1 MKRRNLD
8 DTAPPPKRKSRG
20 DSKFDDAGDFQGKE
34 QERLHSTDVSG
45 VPIHQQQ
52 RDVGRSS
59 AASDLVSDDGEA
71 SSHGRYSAVSSL
83 EHLISRQALHP
94 LVSSAPSSTLTA
106 RTSNVS
112 NNHSSESNASESQQ
126 GMGPNQLVNTAAFP
140 QGVSSD
146 DVARSMLSQQ
156 NQRQQEIQRLQQLAM
171 ALTIQQVQENPGIL
185 NALSQLSSPA
195 AAAATAASYPL
206 ARHQQGALPPLQA
219 LLAPLTIQ
227 QILGNPGILNSHSQ
241 LGSIPPAAASRPPGI
256 NQPEALP
263 PPLPAALLS
272 PEDLLNRL
280 QHQQQVYSILA
291 NVRQTLTGPPP
302 IPFQNASV
310 DSQMAPGSAVSP
322 IAAMLMSLRMP
333 IVHPAVDLYMPRDE
347 FVLSE
352 HQILLRKQME
362 FFQAT
367 SEDIQ
372 VVTPGRRNEIW
383 VGQVGIRCKH
393 CARGLGKHQY
403 VKGTMYFPAT
413 LRAVYQAAQN
423 CGKVHLSDIC
433 PKVSTEVKN
442 QLKAYMEMPTT
453 SGYGGKQYWS
463 DCATARGVY
472 ETADGLRFR

>member
-1 MKRRNLD
+1 
-8 DTAPPPKRKSRG
+8 
-20 DSKFDDAGDFQGKE
+20 
-34 QERLHSTDVSG
+34 
-45 VPIHQQQ
+45 
-52 RDVGRSS
+52 
-59 AASDLVSDDGEA
+59 
-71 SSHGRYSAVSSL
+71 
-83 EHLISRQALHP
+83 
-94 LVSSAPSSTLTA
+94 
-106 RTSNVS
+106 
-112 NNHSSESNASESQQ
+112 
-126 GMGPNQLVNTAAFP
+126 
-140 QGVSSD
+140 
-146 DVARSMLSQQ
+146 
-156 NQRQQEIQRLQQLAM
+156 
-171 ALTIQQVQENPGIL
+171 
-185 NALSQLSSPA
+185 
-195 AAAATAASYPL
+195 
-206 ARHQQGALPPLQA
+206 
-219 LLAPLTIQ
+219 
-227 QILGNPGILNSHSQ
+227 
-241 LGSIPPAAASRPPGI
+241 
-256 NQPEALP
+256 
-263 PPLPAALLS
+263 
-272 PEDLLNRL
+272 
-280 QHQQQVYSILA
+280 
-291 NVRQTLTGPPP
+291 
-302 IPFQNASV
+302 
-310 DSQMAPGSAVSP
+310 MAPGSAVSP

-367 SEDIQ
+367 SADIQ